1 MIVSAIMLECQC
13 LHGTKLIAE
22 ERDRRNLSNYRTWAY
37 VNDITK
43 QLQTQTFSFQQ
54 SCINQIMTKSIG
66 IRLKKII
73 GDKKAKTNL
82 SSGSVRKTSLIVH
95 SGFKTIKNPLAA
107 HIRGRLCGDVSNS
120 EGPHKSL
127 LSVVRWG
134 PKTWSHRCKTTV
146 TRLRKTSSNMN
157 LEHSPKGLWQVQ
169 RGIKETDLNG

>member
-1 MIVSAIMLECQC
+1 MTVSAIMLECQC

-54 SCINQIMTKSIG
+54 SGINQIMTQSIG
-66 IRLKKII
+66 IRLKRKI
-73 GDKKAKTNL
+73 GDKKPQTNF

-107 HIRGRLCGDVSNS
+107 HISQAV
-120 EGPHKSL
+120 
-127 LSVVRWG
+127 SVVLCCSAEKPPLVTSFSSKIW
-134 PKTWSHRCKTTV
+134 TTNLV
-146 TRLRKTSSNMN
+146 QQVQINSKKTSTMSNN
-157 LEHSPKGLWQVQ
+157 INQVCLPK
-169 RGIKETDLNG
+169 RGCGKCKEV